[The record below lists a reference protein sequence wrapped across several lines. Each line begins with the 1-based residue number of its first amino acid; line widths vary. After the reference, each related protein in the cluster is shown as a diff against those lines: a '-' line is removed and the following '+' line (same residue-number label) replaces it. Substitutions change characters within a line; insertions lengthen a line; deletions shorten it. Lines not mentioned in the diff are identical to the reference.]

1 VAGSVTVSRHARV
14 PPERIWA
21 CLADPY
27 SFARWVAGTF
37 RIRSADASWPAPGA
51 ELHHSWGIWPVQ
63 VRDRTTVIAADPP
76 RRLVLEARARPVGAV
91 RAEIRVLTEPGGAR
105 VVLCEDLVEGWGARW
120 PGLGRIVQYLRNRR
134 SVRRLAV
141 LAECSQNDAPRTR
154 SATRAR
160 RR

>member
-1 VAGSVTVSRHARV
+1 
-14 PPERIWA
+14 
-21 CLADPY
+21 
-27 SFARWVAGTF
+27 VAGTF

-134 SVRRLAV
+134 SVRRLAA